1 MKKLLYSSYTKF
13 AGAVLCVVFITLGA
27 LSATEGFIKYCDDSH
42 YIYGFEKSFG
52 ESRYINSLLST
63 VESVLYNSYIGYYR
77 EDGAGKLRSGTAAGM
92 TFDEYLA
99 GRLQNLY
106 KADEVS
112 YYVSVNGR
120 VYTNCGAQSA
130 DDLKNSRFYR
140 YLSMN
145 GNGQTEFYGSGDTE
159 YLAAISEFG
168 VTDAITVC
176 SSISDENAAKYETEW
191 NAQAEYVKEAF
202 VNVFACALLALLILI
217 YLICVSGKGKNG
229 ETKTMWLDLIW
240 TEAHLAFIAAAAVGA
255 IAICVIL
262 FDEYQT
268 SHIPVY
274 MLRLITEAAA
284 AAGSAFTITSGLS
297 IVRKIKSK
305 TFTATSIIWRAA
317 RWCVKYIVRL
327 LRLII
332 RAIRK
337 CRDAAGIILS
347 KKSSK
352 IMIVILFVYTA
363 IIGICGVL
371 VTSNG
376 SCEFGLLFGIIVF
389 GAAGFILAYRT
400 KDIDEIR
407 KGAAEIR
414 NGNLDYKIPELKTE
428 DMKALAE
435 NINEIGEGLEKTMSA
450 QLKAERLKT
459 DLITNVSHDLKT
471 PLTSIIS
478 YTELLSKVQDLP
490 EEAKDYASIIAKK
503 SERLKNLTQDL
514 FEISKVQ
521 SGNETFV
528 MEKLDAALLVSQTL
542 GEHDHEIQKSELN
555 FCVNTDKDLFF
566 TADGKKMSR
575 ALGNLIDNA
584 IKYSMRGTRVFV
596 SAFETEDD
604 VVLELKNISAY
615 PMDFDAEEIT
625 GRFVRGDEARTSE
638 GNGLGL
644 AIAKG
649 YTESCGGRFNVII
662 DGDLFKVVIRFKK
675 N

>member
-1 MKKLLYSSYTKF
+1 MKKFLYSNYTKF
-13 AGAVLCVVFITLGA
+13 AAAVLCVVFITVGA
-27 LSATEGFIKYCDDSH
+27 LSATEGFIKCCDDSH

-63 VESVLYNSYIGYYR
+63 VERVLYNSYIGYYR
-77 EDGAGKLRSGTAAGM
+77 EDGAGNLRSGTAAGM

-106 KADEVS
+106 EADEVS

-130 DDLKNSRFYR
+130 DDLKNVRFYR
-140 YLSMN
+140 YLSMD
-145 GNGQTEFYGSGDTE
+145 GNGQTEFYGSGHTE
-159 YLAAISEFG
+159 YLTAISNFG

-176 SSISDENAAKYETEW
+176 ASISDENAAKYETEW

-202 VNVFACALLALLILI
+202 VNVFACILLALLILI
-217 YLICVSGKGKNG
+217 YLICVSGKGKDG
-229 ETKTMWLDLIW
+229 ETKTMRLDLIW
-240 TEAHLAFIAAAAVGA
+240 TEAHLAFIAAAAIGA
-255 IAICVIL
+255 IAICLIL

-274 MLRLITEAAA
+274 MLRLFTGAAA
-284 AAGSAFTITSGLS
+284 AAGSAVTITCGLS

-305 TFTATSIIWRAA
+305 TFIAASIIWRAA
-317 RWCVKYIVRL
+317 RQCVKYIVRF
-327 LRLII
+327 LRWII
-332 RAIRK
+332 RTTGK
-337 CRDAAGIILS
+337 CRDAASIIIS

-363 IIGICGVL
+363 IIGICGGL
-371 VTSNG
+371 FMSNG
-376 SCEFGLLFGIIVF
+376 FGLLFGIIVF

-407 KGAAEIR
+407 KGTAEIR
-414 NGNLDYKIPELKTE
+414 NGNLDYKIPKLKTE

-435 NINEIGEGLEKTMSA
+435 NINEIGEGLERTMSA

-478 YTELLSKVQDLP
+478 YTELLSKVEDLP
-490 EEAKDYASIIAKK
+490 EEAKDYALIIAKK
-503 SERLKNLTQDL
+503 SESLKNLTQDL

-584 IKYSMRGTRVFV
+584 IKYSMKGTRVFV

-604 VVLELKNISAY
+604 VVIELKNISAY